1 MKKLQHLIFAV
12 LVLSLGGCV
21 SFTPS
26 GPIGP
31 PAQTAEKTYAHAAM
45 IDDVRISDVGIDKDA
60 QRTISNQLTSQ
71 IGQHIE
77 RGEYFQR
84 LIAFPAKVDEE
95 DVVLKFNFTTL
106 QGKRTP
112 HPGYFP
118 GALLTLTMWIW
129 VNGPIY
135 VDKYN
140 LAGELVIEDA
150 RGQRLASSRK
160 TLVRNQ
166 NTGFWDRDY
175 YNMSLGDAQLTQ
187 LVEDLL
193 KDTSTQLLSR

>member
-1 MKKLQHLIFAV
+1 MKKLQYVVFAI
-12 LVLSLGGCV
+12 LALSLGGCV
-21 SFTPS
+21 SFNPS
-26 GPIGP
+26 GPIGSP
-31 PAQTAEKTYAHAAM
+31 SQTAEKTYGHAAM
-45 IDDVRISDVGIDKDA
+45 IDDVRVSDATIDEDVK
-60 QRTISNQLTSQ
+60 RTISNQLTGQISQ
-71 IGQHIE
+71 HVE

-84 LIAFPAKVDEE
+84 LIAFPAKVDDE
-95 DVVLKFNFTTL
+95 DVVLKFNFTSL

-150 RGQRLASSRK
+150 HGHPLASSRK

-166 NTGFWDRDY
+166 NTGLWDRDY
-175 YNMSLGDAQLTQ
+175 YNMALGDAQLTQ

-193 KDTSTQLLSR
+193 KDSSTQLQRR